1 MSGRIVAY
9 IRVSTQRQGMSGL
22 GLEAQQDAIRN
33 HLSATGASMVGE
45 YIEVETGKGANALN
59 KRPQLA
65 AALAHAKA
73 EKATLVVAKLDRLAR
88 NVLFIATL
96 MESGVKFRAL
106 DLPEANEFTIHL
118 MAAFGQFEAKRI
130 SERTKDALR
139 AAKARGVKLGTTGAA
154 NIAAANA
161 RLVEGA
167 DAFAMSMAHEVNAMR
182 AAGLTQRHMVAHLNN
197 LGITTSR
204 GNRWSLAGISAL
216 VKRVDALCG
225 MQNTKGQAL

>member
-1 MSGRIVAY
+1 MKIVAY

-33 HLSATGASMVGE
+33 HLSSTGAAMVGE
-45 YIEVETGKGANALN
+45 YIEVETGKGANAIN

-65 AALAHAKA
+65 AALAHAKS

-130 SERTKDALR
+130 SERTKDALK
-139 AAKARGVKLGTTGAA
+139 AAKARGVKLGITGAA

-161 RLVEGA
+161 AMVAGA
-167 DAFAMSMAHEVNAMR
+167 DEFAASMAGQVRAMQ
-182 AAGLTQRHMVAHLNN
+182 AAGMTQRHMVKHLNE
-197 LGITTSR
+197 LGVKTSR
-204 GNRWSLAGISAL
+204 GNAWSLAGVNAL
-216 VKRVDALCG
+216 LKRVAAL
-225 MQNTKGQAL
+225 

>member
-1 MSGRIVAY
+1 VKIVAY

-22 GLEAQQDAIRN
+22 GLEAQRAAISN
-33 HLSATGASMVGE
+33 HMSATGAKLAGE
-45 YIEVETGKGANALN
+45 YVEVETAKGSNALA

-65 AALAHAKA
+65 AALAQCKT

-130 SERTKDALR
+130 SERTRDALQ

-161 RLVEGA
+161 KLVMDA
-167 DAFAMSMAHEVNAMR
+167 DDFARSMASQVNAMR
-182 AAGLTQRHMVAHLNN
+182 AAGMTQRHIANRLNE
-197 LGITTSR
+197 LGIKTSR
-204 GNRWSLAGISAL
+204 GNAWSLAGVNAL
-216 VKRVDALCG
+216 LRRVDTLDV
-225 MQNTKGQAL
+225 

>member
-1 MSGRIVAY
+1 MKIVAY

-33 HLSATGASMVGE
+33 HLSSTGAAMVGE
-45 YIEVETGKGANALN
+45 YIEVETGKGANAIN

-130 SERTKDALR
+130 SERTRDALK

-154 NIAAANA
+154 NIAATNA
-161 RLVEGA
+161 QLVA
-167 DAFAMSMAHEVNAMR
+167 DADDFARSMAQQVNAMR
-182 AAGLTQRHMVAHLNN
+182 AAGMTQRHIAERLNE
-197 LGITTSR
+197 LGVKTSR
-204 GNRWSLAGISAL
+204 GNAWSLAGINAL
-216 VKRVDALCG
+216 LSRIDSL
-225 MQNTKGQAL
+225 